1 MSTPDPETIAYPVP
15 EDTAVMPAT
24 PEGNPPGSGYFSGLG
39 TGNPVW
45 HPGEYAPGTFRGA
58 QGVGQQAADVIYGLP
73 LQPLPPSMPAP
84 DWRHDTAPG
93 YWPAPSGTAA
103 GEPIIPP
110 CRCEQCEWA
119 LEAGGGY
126 AGPCRCDACLYGQP
140 PGPGVVL
147 YSRPGAADL
156 LWALDVRDGRYEDI
170 EGLFDAT
177 WRRSRQGFE
186 AAARHSRQALAL
198 AWHRVEAVA
207 AAERSAA

>member
-1 MSTPDPETIAYPVP
+1 MTPNPDTTESFPPV
-15 EDTAVMPAT
+15 DATLVMPA
-24 PEGNPPGSGYFSGLG
+24 EKGNPPGSGYFTGIG
-39 TGNPVW
+39 TGNVTW

-73 LQPLPPSMPAP
+73 LQPLPASMPAP

-119 LEAGGGY
+119 LEVSGGY
-126 AGPCRCDACLYGQP
+126 PGACRCDECLYGQP
-140 PGPGVVL
+140 PGAGTVL
-147 YSRPGAADL
+147 YCRPGAADL

-170 EGLFDAT
+170 EGLFDAA
-177 WRRSRQGFE
+177 WRESRKGFE